1 MPIYEFKTEDGRTVE
16 RMFKMSER
24 PTEITLEDGTVAK
37 IIISQ
42 IAKMASNWE
51 VKGTTSDLPDEDT
64 DAS

>member
-42 IAKMASNWE
+42 IAKMASNW
-51 VKGTTSDLPDEDT
+51 K
-64 DAS
+64 